1 MLAWFKGKSFE
12 EQVAEFDGKI
22 NQIVT
27 SLVKVNEENIDEG
40 EYDLTNLQNPE
51 ICNEYAIFL
60 ASELEKRFKK
70 VDVAAISEAIY
81 VGKRRKNSQKRF
93 ENNMNSNNYK
103 SSTNEESKYT
113 KKDLCLRIAS
123 HYVRILNIISA
134 ILTAI
139 NPKRNMCSRR
149 IEALYKV
156 TENDVESGFIRT
168 CNSDDTDRKN
178 PLYTNNILN
187 IPGIQQLLN
196 LYYFHLAQDGDV
208 ADKQN
213 LDIVRNEFLKMV
225 DTFYNV
231 FKVEL
236 GDQETDELGNIESSI
251 DQSLQKINQVV
262 NTSIAPIG
270 QEASVTTQPVITPD
284 VYQQING
291 LSNLLVQLKQ
301 QIEEQKS
308 MNKDTITPE
317 VLTQIKKELSNTVK
331 QELSSVSSNF
341 DLQMKEIKS
350 QVDSLSK
357 KVEVSSNSTTR
368 KMDVTG
374 VTTGETN
381 INNLDELNENT
392 NEDITEFAESGE
404 ESASNRHKNSKSRK
418 NKNHEGERE
427 RERKNNGEYFNNEN
441 LGDLDEELN
450 SENKE
455 VIGPVLRDTKQ
466 QGGQTNTISSR
477 NTSNDEAPQPTIL
490 NSSVITTNTTTPTT
504 PTPMINNTQ
513 PTPMINNT
521 QPIQPTQPT
530 VTIDSA
536 ETSVGKFLQ
545 FFEKYNKEY
554 NVPEELRIRM
564 ATKKAGDMVSYY
576 ECSSSPSKTKISIDE
591 SRFKMFKG
599 IYQDLKQHY
608 LDYSNNFLSI
618 IEDQLL
624 DKVEK
629 VDEVTGET
637 LVIYKLKSITNQSL
651 NNIQLQVMKELTEY
665 YTQCQQYYED
675 GFKALSE
682 SLVPD
687 ITY

>member
-1 MLAWFKGKSFE
+1 
-12 EQVAEFDGKI
+12 
-22 NQIVT
+22 
-27 SLVKVNEENIDEG
+27 
-40 EYDLTNLQNPE
+40 
-51 ICNEYAIFL
+51 
-60 ASELEKRFKK
+60 
-70 VDVAAISEAIY
+70 VAAISEAIY

-103 SSTNEESKYT
+103 SSANEESKYT

-156 TENDVESGFIRT
+156 TEEDVESGFIRT
-168 CNSDDTDRKN
+168 CDSDDSDRTN

-208 ADKQN
+208 SDAEN
-213 LDIVRNEFLKMV
+213 LDNVRTEFLKMV

-231 FKVEL
+231 FNIEL
-236 GDQETDELGNIESSI
+236 GEQNVDELGKIESSI
-251 DQSLQKINQVV
+251 NQSLQQINQVV

-270 QEASVTTQPVITPD
+270 QEASATPPPVITPD

-291 LSNLLVQLKQ
+291 LTNLLVQLKQ

-308 MNKDTITPE
+308 LNKNTITPD
-317 VLTQIKKELSNTVK
+317 VLTQIKKDLSNTVR
-331 QELSSVSSNF
+331 QELTNVSSNF
-341 DLQMKEIKS
+341 DSQMKEIKS

-357 KVEVSSNSTTR
+357 KVEVSSNSTKR
-368 KMDVTG
+368 KMDVNG

-404 ESASNRHKNSKSRK
+404 ELTSNRQKNSKSRSRK
-418 NKNHEGERE
+418 NKNSEGEGERE

-441 LGDLDEELN
+441 LGDLDELN

-455 VIGPVLRDTKQ
+455 VIGPVLRDTRQ

-477 NTSNDEAPQPTIL
+477 NTSSNETETSQPM
-490 NSSVITTNTTTPTT
+490 PM

-513 PTPMINNT
+513 VTSSTPMINNT
-521 QPIQPTQPT
+521 QVTSSTPMINNTQVTPSTPTPMPMEYPT
-530 VTIDSA
+530 VMVESA
-536 ETSVGKFLQ
+536 ETAVGKFLQ

-554 NVPEELRIRM
+554 NVPEELRIHM
-564 ATKKAGDMVSYY
+564 ATKKAGDMVAYY

-624 DKVEK
+624 DKIEK
-629 VDEVTGET
+629 TDEVTGEA

-687 ITY
+687 VTY

>member
-156 TENDVESGFIRT
+156 TEEDVESGFIRT
-168 CNSDDTDRKN
+168 CDSDDTDRTN

-208 ADKQN
+208 SDAEN
-213 LDIVRNEFLKMV
+213 LDNVRTEFLKMV

-231 FKVEL
+231 FNIEL
-236 GDQETDELGNIESSI
+236 GEQNVDELGKIESSI
-251 DQSLQKINQVV
+251 NQSLQQINQVV

-270 QEASVTTQPVITPD
+270 QEASATPPPVITPD

-291 LSNLLVQLKQ
+291 LTNLLVQLKQ

-308 MNKDTITPE
+308 LNKNTITPD
-317 VLTQIKKELSNTVK
+317 VLTQIKKDLSNTVR
-331 QELSSVSSNF
+331 QELTNVSSNF
-341 DLQMKEIKS
+341 DSQMKEIKS

-368 KMDVTG
+368 KMDVKG

-404 ESASNRHKNSKSRK
+404 ESASNRQKNSKSLSRK
-418 NKNHEGERE
+418 NKNSEGEGE
-427 RERKNNGEYFNNEN
+427 RERKNNREYFNNEN
-441 LGDLDEELN
+441 LGDLDELN

-455 VIGPVLRDTKQ
+455 VIGPVLRDTRQ
-466 QGGQTNTISSR
+466 QGGQTNNTISSR
-477 NTSNDEAPQPTIL
+477 NTSNNEASQPTIS
-490 NSSVITTNTTTPTT
+490 NSSVITTNITNTTTPTT
-504 PTPMINNTQ
+504 MINNTQ
-513 PTPMINNT
+513 ATPMINNT
-521 QPIQPTQPT
+521 QPIQPT

-536 ETSVGKFLQ
+536 ETAVVKFLQ

-554 NVPEELRIRM
+554 NVPEELRIHM
-564 ATKKAGDMVSYY
+564 ATKKAGDMVAYY

-624 DKVEK
+624 DKIEK
-629 VDEVTGET
+629 TDEVTGEA

-687 ITY
+687 VTY